1 MKRIIIS
8 KRMPHHLW
16 RGFLRGVLLAGMVF
30 VNLNLVFAEALVWED
45 VLREAKEKNPQII
58 TAGQSLKSASLSY
71 KSSFTSFL
79 PQISASAGWTK
90 SSSITSFESFAE
102 GGSEDEEFNYGISG
116 RLSVFSGFK
125 NSSKL
130 KQQRAEFKG
139 EKAKFERTVSD
150 RIYDLKVAFAQVLTA
165 QKTISLSEEILKRR
179 RENTQIVKLR
189 YEAGR
194 EDKGAY
200 LRSEAD
206 LYQAE
211 YEFSKAERSLKTQQ
225 VKLLKE
231 MGRDE
236 LESRPSDE
244 ERGEVITVSGIL
256 KVVPPEEILSFQ
268 ELLAKNPDYLV
279 ARYEIDSAKYNLR
292 YTRGDFYPQVSFSG
306 GTSRS
311 GAEWPLERGR
321 WNVGLSLSYPFFS
334 GGKTIYDWKI
344 AQTNKVKS
352 EENLREVKQEILLGL
367 EQAYN
372 GLIDAVENVKVREK
386 YFIASEERAK
396 ISRVKYING
405 LISYQDWDAIENEF
419 INSKKSLLDAEY
431 NAFVASAEWKR
442 VLGEEE

>member
-8 KRMPHHLW
+8 KRMPRHLW
-16 RGFLRGVLLAGMVF
+16 QGFLRGLLVASIIL
-30 VNLNLVFAEALVWED
+30 VNLDLVFAEALIWED
-45 VLREAKEKNPQII
+45 VLREAKEKNPRII
-58 TAGQSLKSASLSY
+58 SAGQSLKSASLSY
-71 KSSFTSFL
+71 KSSFTNFL
-79 PQISASAGWTK
+79 PQISASAGWKK

-102 GGSEDEEFNYGISG
+102 GGREDEEFNYGISG
-116 RLSVFSGFK
+116 RLSIFSGFK

-130 KQQRAEFKG
+130 KQEIAELKR
-139 EKAKFERTVSD
+139 EEAKFKRTVSD
-150 RIYDLKVAFAQVLTA
+150 TIYDLKVAFAQVLKA
-165 QKTISLSEEILKRR
+165 QNTISLSEEILERR

-211 YEFSKAERSLKTQQ
+211 YEFSKAKRNLRTQR

-236 LESRPSDE
+236 F
-244 ERGEVITVSGIL
+244 EVISVSGTF
-256 KVVPPEEILSFQ
+256 KVVTPEEILSFQ
-268 ELLAKNPDYLV
+268 ELLVRNPDYLV
-279 ARYEIDSAKYNLR
+279 ARYGVDSSKYNLR
-292 YTRGDFYPQVSFSG
+292 YTRGDFYPQISLSG

-311 GAEWPLERGR
+311 GPEWPLERAR
-321 WNVGLSLSYPFFS
+321 WNIGLSLSYPFFS
-334 GGKTIYDWKI
+334 GGKKIYDLKI
-344 AQTNKVKS
+344 ARTDKVKS
-352 EENLREVKQEILLGL
+352 EENLREVKQGILLGL

-405 LISYQDWDAIENEF
+405 LIFYQDWDTIENEF
-419 INSKKSLLDAEY
+419 INSKKSLLDTEF

-442 VLGEEE
+442 ILGEEE

>member
-8 KRMPHHLW
+8 KRMPRHLW
-16 RGFLRGVLLAGMVF
+16 QGFLRGVLLAGIII
-30 VNLNLVFAEALVWED
+30 VNSHLVFAEALVWEN
-45 VLREAKEKNPQII
+45 VLAEAEKKNPRII
-58 TAGQSLKSASLSY
+58 SARESLKSASLSY

-102 GGSEDEEFNYGISG
+102 GGREDEEFNYGISG

-130 KQQRAEFKG
+130 KQ
-139 EKAKFERTVSD
+139 EKAGVKQEEAKFKRTVSD
-150 RIYDLKVAFAQVLTA
+150 TIYDLKVAFAQVLRA
-165 QKTISLSEEILKRR
+165 QKTISLSDEILKRR
-179 RENTQIVKLR
+179 KENTEIVKLR

-211 YEFSKAERSLKTQQ
+211 YEFSKAERNLKTQQ
-225 VKLLKE
+225 MKLLKE

-236 LESRPSDE
+236 F
-244 ERGEVITVSGIL
+244 EVIDVSGTF
-256 KVVPPEEILSFQ
+256 KVIPPEGVLSFQ
-268 ELLAKNPDYLV
+268 ELLAKSPDYLV

-344 AQTNKVKS
+344 AQINRVKS
-352 EENLREVKQEILLGL
+352 EENLREVKQEILSGL
-367 EQAYN
+367 EQAHN

-396 ISRVKYING
+396 ISRVKYVNG

-419 INSKKSLLDAEY
+419 INSKKSFLDAEY
-431 NAFVASAEWKR
+431 SGFVASAEWKR
-442 VLGEEE
+442 VLGEGE

>member
-16 RGFLRGVLLAGMVF
+16 RGFLRGVLLAGIVF

-90 SSSITSFESFAE
+90 SSSITSFETFAE
-102 GGSEDEEFNYGISG
+102 GGSENEEFNYGISG
-116 RLSVFSGFK
+116 KLSVFSGFK

-139 EKAKFERTVSD
+139 EEAKFERSVSD
-150 RIYDLKVAFAQVLTA
+150 TIYDLKVAFAQVLKA
-165 QKTISLSEEILKRR
+165 QNTISLSEEILERR
-179 RENTQIVKLR
+179 RENSQIVKLR

-211 YEFSKAERSLKTQQ
+211 YETSSAKRNLKTQQ

-236 LESRPSDE
+236 F
-244 ERGEVITVSGIL
+244 EVIDVSGTF
-256 KVVPPEEILSFQ
+256 KVIPPERILSFQ
-268 ELLAKNPDYLV
+268 ELLAKSPDYLV

-306 GTSRS
+306 STSRS

-321 WNVGLSLSYPFFS
+321 WNVGLSLSYPLFS

-344 AQTNKVKS
+344 AQINRVKS
-352 EENLREVKQEILLGL
+352 EENLREVKQEILSGL

-396 ISRVKYING
+396 ISRVKYVNG

-431 NAFVASAEWKR
+431 SGFVASAEWKR
-442 VLGEEE
+442 VLGEGE

>member
-8 KRMPHHLW
+8 KIMPRHLW
-16 RGFLRGVLLAGMVF
+16 RGFLQGLLLAGIVL
-30 VNLNLVFAEALVWED
+30 VNLDIVFAEALVWED
-45 VLREAKEKNPQII
+45 VLAEAQRKNPRII
-58 TAGQSLKSASLSY
+58 SARESLKSAGLSY
-71 KSSFTSFL
+71 KSSFTNFL
-79 PQISASAGWTK
+79 PQISASAGWNK

-102 GGSEDEEFNYGISG
+102 GGREDEEFNYGISG
-116 RLSVFSGFK
+116 RLSIFSGFK

-130 KQQRAEFKG
+130 KQQRAGFKG
-139 EKAKFERTVSD
+139 EEASFARTVSD
-150 RIYDLKVAFAQVLTA
+150 TIYDLKVAFAQVLTA

-211 YEFSKAERSLKTQQ
+211 YEFSKAKRNLKTQQ

-236 LESRPSDE
+236 F
-244 ERGEVITVSGIL
+244 EVTDVSGTL
-256 KVVPPEEILSFQ
+256 KVEPPQGVLSFP
-268 ELLAKNPDYLV
+268 EMLVKTPDYLV
-279 ARYEIDSAKYNLR
+279 AMYGVDSSKYNLR
-292 YTRGDFYPQVSFSG
+292 YTKGDFYPQVSFSG

-321 WNVGLSLSYPFFS
+321 WNVGLSLSYPLFS

-344 AQTNKVKS
+344 VQTNKVKA
-352 EENLREVKQEILLGL
+352 EENLRQVKQEILLGL

-372 GLIDAVENVKVREK
+372 GLIDGIENVKVKEK

-419 INSKKSLLDAEY
+419 INSRKSLLEAEY
-431 NAFVASAEWKR
+431 NAFVTNGEWKR

>member
-8 KRMPHHLW
+8 KRMPRHLW
-16 RGFLRGVLLAGMVF
+16 QGFLGGLLLAGVII
-30 VNLNLVFAEALVWED
+30 VNLNVVFAEALVWED
-45 VLREAKEKNPQII
+45 VLAEAKEKNPRII
-58 TAGQSLKSASLSY
+58 SARQSVKSASLSY
-71 KSSFTSFL
+71 RSSFTNFL
-79 PQISASAGWTK
+79 PQISASAGWKK

-102 GGSEDEEFNYGISG
+102 GGREDEEFNYGISG
-116 RLSVFSGFK
+116 KLSIFSGFK

-130 KQQRAEFKG
+130 KKERAELEREEAEFK
-139 EKAKFERTVSD
+139 RTVSD
-150 RIYDLKVAFAQVLTA
+150 TIYNLKVAFAQVLSA

-179 RENTQIVKLR
+179 RENTELVKLR

-211 YEFSKAERSLKTQQ
+211 YESSCARRNLKTQQ
-225 VKLLKE
+225 MKLLKE
-231 MGRDE
+231 MGRD
-236 LESRPSDE
+236 DF
-244 ERGEVITVSGIL
+244 EVIAVSGTL
-256 KVVPPEEILSFQ
+256 KAVPPEGILSFQ
-268 ELLAKNPDYLV
+268 ELLVKSPDYLA
-279 ARYEIDSAKYNLR
+279 ARYGVDSAKHNLR

-306 GTSRS
+306 STSRS

-344 AQTNKVKS
+344 AQINRVKS
-352 EENLREVKQEILLGL
+352 EENLREVRQEILSGL

-396 ISRVKYING
+396 ISRVKYVNG

-431 NAFVASAEWKR
+431 SGFVASAEWKR
-442 VLGEEE
+442 VLGEGE